1 MSNPAFNWK
10 LLLRRLERQ
19 KAVLLLG
26 PEVPMLGQEGAPPIK
41 EALQSYVKEDLQE
54 ILQAYDLEKLEY
66 YGEDGFFHLEDG
78 YRSEAIYPILQF
90 YKELQVRPI
99 HEKLAELPFHFIFS
113 LSPDDLLQQAMQ
125 AKGLPATFH
134 YYDKRHYDKE
144 ADERILDFKP
154 SLEKRLVYN
163 VFGTIHNEGS
173 LILSYDDLFE
183 FLQRIFNNYHLPLTV
198 RETIKEANCFVF
210 VGFNYSKWYL
220 KLLLR
225 LMNLHEKVKTVYGMD
240 SPERPELETFFV
252 NEFDMNFT
260 RLETHA
266 FVEQLHAACAEAGL
280 LVTSAAAQEA
290 DANLPAKVIEGIEE
304 AVRQGNITG
313 GLQTLQTYCEQH
325 AMPAECARQQV
336 QLAGRLAALQRDN
349 NKGIIDYRSY
359 QLQHNIIIN
368 DLLELVHQ
376 YS

>member
-1 MSNPAFNWK
+1 MSESAFNWK

-26 PEVPMLGQEGAPPIK
+26 PEVAMLGQDNATPIK
-41 EALQSYVKEDLQE
+41 EALQDYVKQDLQE

-78 YRSEAIYPILQF
+78 YKSEAIYPILQF
-90 YKELQVRPI
+90 YKDLAVAPI

-113 LSPDDLLQQAMQ
+113 LSPDDLIQRAME
-125 AKGLPATFH
+125 AKGLAATFH
-134 YYDKRHYDKE
+134 YYDKRHYDK
-144 ADERILDFKP
+144 DQDDRILDFKP
-154 SLEKRLVYN
+154 SLDHRLVYN
-163 VFGTIHNEGS
+163 VFGSIQNEGS

-198 RETIKEANCFVF
+198 RETIREANCFVF

-240 SPERPELETFFV
+240 NPERPELETFFV

-260 RLETHA
+260 RLDTRA
-266 FVEQLHAACAEAGL
+266 FIEELHAACDEAGL
-280 LVTSAAAQEA
+280 LVRSSAPKTGQQKLSAEIVTQIEALVSKGDIKAALDTLKA
-290 DANLPAKVIEGIEE
+290 YCEE
-304 AVRQGNITG
+304 A
-313 GLQTLQTYCEQH
+313 E
-325 AMPAECARQQV
+325 MDAECCRQQLL
-336 QLAGRLAALQRDN
+336 LAGRLAALQKDST
-349 NKGIIDYRSY
+349 KGIIDYRSY

-368 DLLELVHQ
+368 DILELVHQ
-376 YS
+376 HS